1 MVIKPVGQSG
11 ISPGLHEVGEVGSA
25 AGAEAAGAASGVGAA
40 SQASM
45 RAALQS
51 TIDRVASQVKTGEI
65 ALSTGISEVISSMA
79 RQQVP
84 AGLTGEAFDARM
96 LEAEQVFADDPR
108 VAASVE
114 RLLRGAISSD

>member
-1 MVIKPVGQSG
+1 MVIKPLGHSG
-11 ISPGLHEVGEVGSA
+11 ASPGLHGVGEVGGA

-40 SQASM
+40 SQASL

-51 TIDRVASQVKTGEI
+51 TIDRVASQVKSGEI
-65 ALSTGISEVISSMA
+65 TLSTGTSEVISSMA

-84 AGLTGEAFDARM
+84 AGLTGEAFEVRM

-114 RLLRGAISSD
+114 RLLRGAITSD

>member
-11 ISPGLHEVGEVGSA
+11 ASTGLHEVGEIGGV
-25 AGAEAAGAASGVGAA
+25 AGAEGASASTGVRATSEA
-40 SQASM
+40 SLRASLQA
-45 RAALQS
+45 
-51 TIDRVASQVKTGEI
+51 TVDRVAAQVKAGEI
-65 ALSTGISEVISSMA
+65 PFTQGVSEVISSMA

-84 AGLTGEAFDARM
+84 PGVTGPAFETRL

-114 RLLRGAISSD
+114 RLLRGAIS

>member
-11 ISPGLHEVGEVGSA
+11 ASNGLHGVEEIGGA
-25 AGAEAAGAASGVGAA
+25 AGTQAAGTAAGVGATSEA
-40 SQASM
+40 SL
-45 RAALQS
+45 RAALQA
-51 TIDRVASQVKTGEI
+51 TVDRVAAQVKAGEI
-65 ALSTGISEVISSMA
+65 PFTTGVSEVISSMA

-84 AGLTGEAFDARM
+84 SGLSGPAFDARL

-114 RLLRGAISSD
+114 RLLRGATS

>member
-11 ISPGLHEVGEVGSA
+11 ISPGLHEVGGVGSA

-40 SQASM
+40 SQASL

-51 TIDRVASQVKTGEI
+51 TVDRVASQVKTGEI

-84 AGLTGEAFDARM
+84 AGLTGEAFEARM
-96 LEAEQVFADDPR
+96 LQAEQVFADDPR
-108 VAASVE
+108 VSASVE